1 MLDPLVKT
9 IEVPC
14 NQQKAFTVFLDEMA
28 SWWPLDKFTTSMM
41 KGAPAKSIKVDTRE
55 GGKIIEVGSDDS
67 ETLWGTIKAY
77 DPYSFF
83 SMDFHIPGPPVFEVG
98 KFSHVEVKFTK
109 LADQQTL
116 VELTQTNLEVFEDM
130 AEGVHHGYNFGWGL
144 IFEQAYKK
152 ACNA

>member
-1 MLDPLVKT
+1 MLDPIVKT

-14 NQQKAFTVFLDEMA
+14 DQQKAFTVFLDEMA

-55 GGKIIEVGSDDS
+55 GGKIIEIGSDDS
-67 ETLWGTIKAY
+67 ETLWGTITTY
-77 DPYSFF
+77 DPYGFF
-83 SMDFHIPGPPVFEVG
+83 SMDFHIPGPPAFEVG

-109 LADQQTL
+109 LAEQQTQ

-130 AEGVHHGYNFGWGL
+130 AEGVHGGYNFGWGL
-144 IFEQAYKK
+144 IFEQAYKE
-152 ACNA
+152 ACSS